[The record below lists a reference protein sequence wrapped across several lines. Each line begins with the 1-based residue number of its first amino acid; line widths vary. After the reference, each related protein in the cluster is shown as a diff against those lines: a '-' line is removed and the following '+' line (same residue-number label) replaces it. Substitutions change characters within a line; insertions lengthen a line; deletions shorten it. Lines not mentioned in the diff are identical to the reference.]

1 MSEQEAII
9 AIQHYLPLRINVI
22 HLYSHQDKVKSK
34 DRLTSPEKLNNL
46 AESIADNYAR
56 SPINNH
62 IPLTP
67 LVVYFNHNYI
77 PNNYQYQLR
86 RLCFQK
92 DANEYIKTK
101 YNWSTRTSAD
111 IDW

>member
-22 HLYSHQDKVKSK
+22 HLYSHQDKVKGK

-46 AESIADNYAR
+46 VDSIADNYAR

-67 LVVYFNHNYI
+67 LAV
-77 PNNYQYQLR
+77 
-86 RLCFQK
+86 
-92 DANEYIKTK
+92 
-101 YNWSTRTSAD
+101 
-111 IDW
+111 